1 MKAENLRING
11 IEIKGCYDIC
21 FNIYHKKVKEVKH
34 NYKSVNLI
42 GFFFCPNEI
51 REVNLSNYF
60 KIDELQLF
68 VVTDWDIITISIIG
82 GEINKYKFF
91 EPFTLSGYGKK
102 EVAYHTSIQYIV

>member
-1 MKAENLRING
+1 MKVENLRING

-21 FNIYHKKVKEVKH
+21 FNIYHKKVKEVKL

-42 GFFFCPNEI
+42 GFFFCPNET

-68 VVTDWDIITISIIG
+68 VDSEWDIIIITIIG
-82 GEINKYKFF
+82 EEINKYKFF
-91 EPFTLSGYGKK
+91 EPFTPSGYGKK
-102 EVAYHTSIQYIV
+102 EVPYNAPIHYME